1 MNGER
6 LSELRR
12 DRGMSQ
18 KQLGDI
24 LSVSKYTIS
33 SYENEKT
40 SPDDENKK
48 ILAKTFGVSLDYLM
62 GLIDEP
68 FPYER
73 EKMPNCILLPVG
85 FTSIQIDR
93 VHEYIEYLQ
102 CKSRQGK

>member
-12 DRGMSQ
+12 DKGMSQ

-33 SYENEKT
+33 SYENGKT

-48 ILAKTFGVSLDYLM
+48 LLAKIFGVSLDYLM
-62 GLIDEP
+62 GLVDDP

-73 EKMPNCILLPVG
+73 EKVPNCISMPAG
-85 FTSIQIDR
+85 FTPVQVDR
-93 VHEYIEYLQ
+93 VQEYIDYLQ
-102 CKSRQGK
+102 YKSKRGK

>member
-12 DRGMSQ
+12 DRGMTQ
-18 KQLGDI
+18 KELGEI

-33 SYENEKT
+33 SYENGKT

-48 ILAKTFGVSLDYLM
+48 LLAKTFGVSLDYLM

-73 EKMPNCILLPVG
+73 EKRVNCILLPVG
-85 FTSIQIDR
+85 FTAVQLDR
-93 VHEYIEYLQ
+93 LYEYIEFLRYGNQ
-102 CKSRQGK
+102 QGE